1 MPRGPEGG
9 LGDAAQNANF
19 VAQVEAQVAQMRAQE
34 AEAASQEFFA
44 MHQRSASRR
53 HGG

>member
-1 MPRGPEGG
+1 MRGGQES
-9 LGDAAQNANF
+9 AAENANF
-19 VAQVEAQVAQMRAQE
+19 VAQVEAQVLQMQAQE
-34 AEAASQEFFA
+34 AEAASQEFEA